1 MTKRI
6 QRCIRYLWTQ
16 CNTKP
21 LFLLIVFLFLI
32 YDPLQGQ
39 TKSLTI
45 LPELLIKAKT
55 KKDKIDVLNDYAD
68 TLCLYRNDTG
78 RVLAEQ
84 ALLLS
89 TAEKYSKGLGEAN
102 YSMGLVYF
110 RRDND
115 SAVYFFKQSWNY
127 YQKEYP
133 GFEKYILSVN
143 NLTRTYNEMLIY
155 DSALKYA
162 KLTIRIVNNNKE
174 NEKLRQ
180 RWFMYSYGAIGNT
193 FSGMNK
199 YDSALTYYIKA
210 LKYAENLKFN
220 KMIEYYMKAIAN
232 NHSQAGNYEM
242 AINYL
247 EKGIQYIENDNRARV
262 IALATLAGFY
272 SKVKNYVAADLL
284 ADSSLKLSARVGIG
298 NSVGENYITLGD
310 SKMAQ
315 QRYHSALTL
324 YLTGIAKGQQFFSSQ
339 FTMSTLYRKAGEA
352 YETIDSLY
360 QAEKMYKKAL
370 EVGNGNSQLEGN
382 ISLAMSKLKNKGGD
396 FQSAYKYLLKY
407 NEFKDSALSR
417 ESRMAVIDLNTQ
429 YETEKKE
436 QQLLLLGKEN
446 ELQRL
451 KLIKQQQQV
460 TVAELAKQQQLLQ
473 LANLRLEAL
482 KNEQLLQIQELDI
495 ENFQMKQKEQQALIT
510 SSNSKLDLEKK
521 EKEFSLNKVK
531 AQRKWLWAL
540 AGGMLAGVFIFGLL
554 FNRYK
559 LIKKIQEQKALVG
572 QRQNISRNL
581 HDELGATLSGIAMY
595 SHLIKG
601 NLAQKKLDAAELS
614 ADIIQDSATEMVTKL
629 NDIIWLVNPQ
639 KESLKDLVAKL
650 KEYALNM
657 CAAKNISPSIELFD
671 QVVECKPPIETR
683 KNIYLFCKEAINNTC
698 KYSNATKL
706 LVSFQLQKNILTIII
721 KDNGIGFDIN
731 NVQRGNGLDNMQTRA
746 DDMGANFSIQ
756 SAPQQGCTIT
766 LEQKITRQGIV

>member
-382 ISLAMSKLKNKGGD
+382 ISLAMSKLK
-396 FQSAYKYLLKY
+396 
-407 NEFKDSALSR
+407 
-417 ESRMAVIDLNTQ
+417 I
-429 YETEKKE
+429 
-436 QQLLLLGKEN
+436 
-446 ELQRL
+446 
-451 KLIKQQQQV
+451 
-460 TVAELAKQQQLLQ
+460 
-473 LANLRLEAL
+473 
-482 KNEQLLQIQELDI
+482 
-495 ENFQMKQKEQQALIT
+495 
-510 SSNSKLDLEKK
+510 
-521 EKEFSLNKVK
+521 
-531 AQRKWLWAL
+531 
-540 AGGMLAGVFIFGLL
+540 
-554 FNRYK
+554 
-559 LIKKIQEQKALVG
+559 
-572 QRQNISRNL
+572 
-581 HDELGATLSGIAMY
+581 
-595 SHLIKG
+595 
-601 NLAQKKLDAAELS
+601 
-614 ADIIQDSATEMVTKL
+614 
-629 NDIIWLVNPQ
+629 
-639 KESLKDLVAKL
+639 
-650 KEYALNM
+650 
-657 CAAKNISPSIELFD
+657 
-671 QVVECKPPIETR
+671 
-683 KNIYLFCKEAINNTC
+683 KEATFKAHISICLSITNL
-698 KYSNATKL
+698 K
-706 LVSFQLQKNILTIII
+706 IL
-721 KDNGIGFDIN
+721 
-731 NVQRGNGLDNMQTRA
+731 
-746 DDMGANFSIQ
+746 
-756 SAPQQGCTIT
+756 P
-766 LEQKITRQGIV
+766 

>member
-1 MTKRI
+1 MATLL
-6 QRCIRYLWTQ
+6 QRFIRYLWAR
-16 CNTKP
+16 CNKKP
-21 LFLLIVFLFLI
+21 RFFLVVFLFLNHNS
-32 YDPLQGQ
+32 LQAQ
-39 TKSLTI
+39 TKSLAI

-55 KKDKIDVLNDYAD
+55 KKDKIDILNDYAD

-78 RVLAEQ
+78 RVLAQQ

-89 TAEKYSKGLGEAN
+89 KAEKYSKGIGEAN

-115 SAVYFFKQSWNY
+115 SAVYFFKQSWYY

-143 NLTRTYNEMLIY
+143 NLTRTYNEMLMY

-162 KLTIRIVNNNKE
+162 KLTIRIANNNKE
-174 NEKLRQ
+174 NELLRQ

-199 YDSALTYYIKA
+199 YDSALIYYIKA

-352 YETIDSLY
+352 YETMDSLY

-436 QQLLLLGKEN
+436 QQLLLLSKEN

-482 KNEQLLQIQELDI
+482 KKEQLLQIQELDI

-510 SSNSKLDLEKK
+510 SSNSKLELEKK

-601 NLAQKKLDAAELS
+601 NLAQKQFDAAELS
-614 ADIIQDSATEMVTKL
+614 ADIIQHSATEMVTKL

-639 KESLKDLVAKL
+639 KESLEDLVAKL

-657 CAAKNISPSIELFD
+657 CGAKNISPAIELSD
-671 QVVECKPPIETR
+671 QVTECKPPIETR
-683 KNIYLFCKEAINNTC
+683 KNIYLFCKEAINNAV

-706 LVSFQLQKNILTIII
+706 LVSFQLQKNILTITI
-721 KDNGIGFDIN
+721 KDNGTGFDIN
-731 NVQRGNGLDNMQTRA
+731 NVPRGNGLVNMQTRA
-746 DDMGANFSIQ
+746 DDMGADFSIR
-756 SAPQQGCTIT
+756 SSPGNGSVISLT
-766 LEQKITRQGIV
+766 LKITQRGIV